1 MAFPFPYREERMRS
15 GEPKEESPQR
25 ILFPRVYDREN
36 ATEASL
42 QNCFDLENERV
53 AALIACYAAGEGK
66 ERARGLGTYD
76 VRLNGWFAPFAVLK
90 GLKDVVPEV
99 EEGVEV

>member
-1 MAFPFPYREERMRS
+1 MTGKRYRRQFTE
-15 GEPKEESPQR
+15 
-25 ILFPRVYDREN
+25 LFRFGKR
-36 ATEASL
+36 TRCGI
-42 QNCFDLENERV
+42 NCVLYGR
-53 AALIACYAAGEGK
+53 EGK

>member
-1 MAFPFPYREERMRS
+1 MRC
-15 GEPKEESPQR
+15 G
-25 ILFPRVYDREN
+25 I
-36 ATEASL
+36 
-42 QNCFDLENERV
+42 NCVLCGR
-53 AALIACYAAGEGK
+53 EGK